1 MTETEIL
8 KEKEARNN
16 ILYSKLVKVWKI
28 ELLIEQMKDWE
39 L

>member
-1 MTETEIL
+1 MTEKEIL

-16 ILYSKLVKVWKI
+16 LLYGKLVKVWKI
-28 ELLIEQMKDWE
+28 ELMIEQIKDWE